1 MKDVVISRQA
11 AIDALAKILPTDPM
25 KNEYTKGNT
34 VGVALALKC
43 VMQLPSAQSTY
54 TNEQIQK
61 MQDMHQ
67 AEVEKAFEL
76 GREDANAEIV
86 RCKNCK
92 YCHEED
98 EFEHWCYGFGFCS
111 PARLVREEDFCSYGK
126 ARD

>member
-1 MKDVVISRQA
+1 MTDLISRQA

-25 KNEYTKGNT
+25 KNEYTKGNI
-34 VGVALALKC
+34 VGVSLALKY
-43 VMQLPSAQSTY
+43 VMQLPSVQPDTD
-54 TNEQIQK
+54 EEIQN
-61 MQDMHQ
+61 MQDMEQ
-67 AEVEKAFEL
+67 AQLDKVFEL
-76 GREDANAEIV
+76 GREDAKAEIV

-92 YCHEED
+92 YCREED